1 MPKFCPIKSF
11 LTHTPNYYK
20 KGAIVEVFG
29 EKVEIIKLEFESLD
43 KVLDGTHVAV
53 FRVFYAPMEVGG

>member
-1 MPKFCPIKSF
+1 MAKFCTIKSF
-11 LTHTPNYYK
+11 LTHTPDYYK
-20 KGAIVEVFG
+20 KGAIVEVLG

-53 FRVFYAPMEVGG
+53 FRAFYAPMEGRG